1 MDLKKIIITFLER
14 YAESEKP
21 IGLAFSG
28 GSDSTCLL
36 HVLHSLDSSFIKGL
50 HVIHINH
57 NWRPESS
64 KQASYLHDKIQKMGY
79 TFHRKDLEKPT
90 SSSNMEDQAR
100 QLRLSFFHEIA
111 EKHNLQGILLA
122 HHKDDLTETILK
134 RLFEGANFLNL
145 GGIRPVQKIGTTT
158 LLRPFLSVPK
168 KEILEYL
175 QSKSIDY
182 LEDETN
188 YSEKFLRG
196 RFRKNILPFL
206 SEHFGKNLMDN
217 ILLFQERADELYQ
230 YIDRKIARQLPRKE
244 EGPFGVYYDFNA
256 SDLKDPLEWRYALLA
271 ICKENRYVFSKKLI
285 DVIVQCLQ
293 ESKANKWFEQN
304 KIRLFCDR
312 KILFFPKLQSPLL
325 ASSAALKI
333 GKSNMHAM
341 TIELKEAPYSRMK
354 ENTWKTLWLG
364 NIRLYLPMG
373 EYKLIP
379 FEALQENDKKKFRKK
394 WSDQKIPYFLRE
406 AFPLICKNG
415 KDMQD
420 LLSCKMIEVKKRTM
434 LELSINFN

>member
-14 YAESEKP
+14 YTESEKP

-36 HVLHSLDSSFIKGL
+36 HVLHSLGNSAIKGL

-64 KQASYLHDKIQKMGY
+64 KQASYLEGKIQEMGY
-79 TFHRKDLEKPT
+79 EFHRKDLEGPT
-90 SSSNMEDQAR
+90 SLSNMEDQAR
-100 QLRLSFFHEIA
+100 QLRLSFFQEIA
-111 EKHNLQGILLA
+111 KKHNLQGILLA

-145 GGIRPVQKIGTTT
+145 GIKPVQKIGTTT

-168 KEILEYL
+168 KDILEYL

-217 ILLFQERADELYQ
+217 ILLFQERADELHQ
-230 YIDRKIARQLPRKE
+230 YIDRKLARRLPLKE
-244 EGPFGVYYDFNA
+244 GGPFGVYYDFNA
-256 SDLKDPLEWRYALLA
+256 SDLKDPLEWRYALLS
-271 ICKENRYVFSKKLI
+271 ICKENGYVFSKKLI
-285 DVIVQCLQ
+285 DAIAQCLQ
-293 ESKANKWFEQN
+293 ENKANKWFEQN

-312 KILFFPKLQSPLL
+312 SILFFPKLQSPLL
-325 ASSAALKI
+325 ASSSALKV

-341 TIELKEAPYSRMK
+341 TIELKKASYSGVQ

-364 NIRLYLPMG
+364 NFRVYLPMG

-379 FEALQENDKKKFRKK
+379 FGALRENDKKKFRKK

-415 KDMQD
+415 KDMED
-420 LLSCKMIEVKKRTM
+420 LLSYKMIEVKKRPT